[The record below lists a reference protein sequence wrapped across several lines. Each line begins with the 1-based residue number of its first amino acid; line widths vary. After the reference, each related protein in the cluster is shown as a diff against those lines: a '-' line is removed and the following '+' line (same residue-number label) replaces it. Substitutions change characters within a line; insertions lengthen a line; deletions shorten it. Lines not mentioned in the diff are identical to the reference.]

1 MSEFVLSVAVD
12 VAVVAALLAVVAAVV
27 AVVPLRLVV
36 VPLRLVVVLDQL
48 VAVAAEDPSL
58 QRRAAGPSPPFPA
71 STGQSRNPSLTF
83 IYFFFSS
90 LSS

>member
-12 VAVVAALLAVVAAVV
+12 VAVVAALPAVVAAVV

-48 VAVAAEDPSL
+48 LAVAAED
-58 QRRAAGPSPPFPA
+58 PSPPFPA

-83 IYFFFSS
+83 IYFFF
-90 LSS
+90 L